1 MSRKLFGVIALCVIS
16 MLESCTVVV
25 TKPTETTIKAEN
37 DLTSMSVDV
46 NGTTTNID
54 GIDLIKV
61 TIGDV
66 IFPYIDY
73 GTTSATQVTNKSG
86 DVTIYID
93 TAVVS
98 AKFLGSTVYTSFPNI
113 TPMSATILPD
123 QLNTVVFDHNT
134 ANMIFQALAKKKVPL
149 VN

>member
-66 IFPYIDY
+66 YFPYIDY
-73 GTTSATQVTNKSG
+73 GSTSATQVTNKSG
-86 DVTIYID
+86 KVTVYID

-98 AKFLGSTVYTSFPNI
+98 TKVLGKTMFIPFPNI
-113 TPMSATILPD
+113 SPMSATILTD
-123 QLNTVVFDHNT
+123 QLNTVVFDQNT
-134 ANMIFQALAKKKVPL
+134 ADMIFQALAKKKVPM